1 MRHRVQSKQ
10 FGRKSAHRAA
20 LMASLVCAL
29 VNERRII
36 TTLQKAS
43 AARSLAEKMMTLA
56 KSGTLIARRRAIQV
70 LGDKRVVKILFAD
83 LAPNFKDRNG
93 GYCRIIKTLTR
104 QGDSSRMAILEWVGL
119 IQVDRKKKVKAEEEK
134 KK

>member
-36 TTLQKAS
+36 TTLQKAR
-43 AARSLAEKMMTLA
+43 AARSMAEKMMTLA
-56 KSGTLIARRRAIQV
+56 KSGTLVARRRAIQF
-70 LGDKRVVKILFAD
+70 LGDKLAVKNLFAD

-93 GYCRIIKTLTR
+93 GYCRIIKTGTR
-104 QGDSSRMAILEWVGL
+104 RSDSSRMAILEWVGL
-119 IQVDRKKKVKAEEEK
+119 VQVDRIKKVKAEEEK

>member
-20 LMASLVCAL
+20 LMAKLVCAL

-36 TTLQKAS
+36 ISLQKAR
-43 AARSLAEKMMTLA
+43 AARRLAEKMMTLA
-56 KSGTLIARRRAIQV
+56 KNGTLTARRRAIQV
-70 LGDKRVVKILFAD
+70 LGDKLAVKILFAD
-83 LAPNFKDRNG
+83 LAPNYKDRNG
-93 GYCRIIKTLTR
+93 GYCRIIKTGLR
-104 QGDSSRMAILEWVGL
+104 RSDSSHMAILEWVGL
-119 IQVDRKKKVKAEEEK
+119 IQVDRKKKAKAEEEK

>member
-36 TTLQKAS
+36 TTLQKARS
-43 AARSLAEKMMTLA
+43 ARRLAEKMMTLA

-70 LGDKRVVKILFAD
+70 LGDKRAVKNLFAE

-93 GYCRIIKTLTR
+93 GYCRIIKTGTR
-104 QGDSSRMAILEWVGL
+104 RSDSSSMAIIEWVGL
-119 IQVDRKKKVKAEEEK
+119 VQVDRMKKVKAEEEK

>member
-36 TTLQKAS
+36 TTLQKAR

-70 LGDKRVVKILFAD
+70 LGDKRAVKNLFAE

-93 GYCRIIKTLTR
+93 GYCRIIKTGTR
-104 QGDSSRMAILEWVGL
+104 RSDSSRMAIIEWVGL
-119 IQVDRKKKVKAEEEK
+119 VQVDRMKKVKAEEEK

>member
-20 LMASLVCAL
+20 LMANLVCAL

-36 TTLQKAS
+36 TTLQKAR

-56 KSGTLIARRRAIQV
+56 KSGTLIARRRALQV
-70 LGDKRVVKILFAD
+70 LGDKRAVQNLFAE

-93 GYCRIIKTLTR
+93 GYCRIIKTGTR
-104 QGDSSRMAILEWVGL
+104 RSDSSCMAIIEWVGL
-119 IQVDRKKKVKAEEEK
+119 VQVDRIKKVKAEEEK

>member
-36 TTLQKAS
+36 TTLQKAR
-43 AARSLAEKMMTLA
+43 ATRRVAEKMMTLA
-56 KSGTLIARRRAIQV
+56 KNGTLIARRRAIQF
-70 LGDKRVVKILFAD
+70 LGDKRAVKILFAD

-93 GYCRIIKTLTR
+93 GYCRIIKTGSR
-104 QGDSSRMAILEWVGL
+104 RSDSSRMAIVEWVGL
-119 IQVDRKKKVKAEEEK
+119 FQVDRKKKVKAEEEK